1 MQTKITNIRFFL
13 IAAVTMTILMPFLP
27 GCSKKQERNQDI
39 VERYVAAPAKNDD
52 ITRLNEQLF
61 SSAQM
66 NVDPS
71 DYVLGAGD
79 LLQITVFEAD
89 TLNTTARVS
98 SRGHITLP
106 LLGQIQVKGLTARE
120 AEINIETL
128 FRIKYI
134 KNPHVS
140 VFVQEHFSQ
149 RVTLVGQFKNP
160 GTYDY
165 VSKQRLLDVMALA
178 GGLSDKAGRTI
189 QVRRLATIPGK
200 PNVFVV
206 DLDRLIKEG
215 RTELNVEING
225 GDVIFVPEA
234 GNFFVDGAIRRPGSY
249 PIRNKMV
256 LREALAAAGGIQ
268 PYALQDSFVLIR
280 YFENA
285 GRKALEL
292 ENNPENQEMEIQD
305 RDIIVVK
312 SSTWGKIVHGTGINI
327 GIPGFGFGYHDPER
341 TYW

>member
-1 MQTKITNIRFFL
+1 ML
-13 IAAVTMTILMPFLP
+13 LAPFLS
-27 GCSKKQERNQDI
+27 GCVKEQERNSDI
-39 VERYVAAPAKNDD
+39 IERYISAPGNNDD

-61 SSAQM
+61 SIAQM

-71 DYVLGAGD
+71 DYLLGAGD

-89 TLNTTARVS
+89 NLNTTVRVS
-98 SRGHITLP
+98 SRGNVTLP

-120 AEINIETL
+120 AEVKIEDL

-140 VFVQEHFSQ
+140 VFVKEHFSQ
-149 RVTLVGQFKNP
+149 RVTLVGQFENP

-178 GGLSDKAGRTI
+178 GGLSDKAGKTV
-189 QVRRLATIPGK
+189 QVRRQGNIPGK
-200 PNVFVV
+200 PNVFVI

-215 RTELNVEING
+215 RTELNIEING
-225 GDVIFVPEA
+225 GDIIFVSEA
-234 GNFFVDGAIRRPGSY
+234 GNFFVDGAVRRPGSY

-256 LREALAAAGGIQ
+256 LREALLSAGGIA
-268 PYALQDSFVLIR
+268 PYALKDSLVLIR
-280 YFENA
+280 CFEGA
-285 GRKALEL
+285 ERKAIEL
-292 ENNPENQEMEIQD
+292 EYNPENQEMEIQD

-312 SSTWGKIVHGTGINI
+312 SSTWGKLIHGTGINI
-327 GIPGFGFGYHDPER
+327 GIPGLGGVGYHDPE
-341 TYW
+341 